1 MQGPAEDLTPAVE
14 ARIRDTAK
22 RICRVLEMDG
32 YNRIDFRLTPDGVPY
47 FIEANPN
54 PEIAETEEFAQ
65 SALHDGLEYPDLL
78 NRILSLAISRAGVEA
93 E

>member
-1 MQGPAEDLTPAVE
+1 VE
-14 ARIRDTAK
+14 ARLRDTAK

-32 YNRIDFRLTPDGVPY
+32 YNRVDFRLTADGVPY

-54 PEIAETEEFAQ
+54 PEIAMTEEFAQ

-78 NRILSLAISRAGVEA
+78 NRILSLAISRTGVEA

>member
-1 MQGPAEDLTPAVE
+1 
-14 ARIRDTAK
+14 
-22 RICRVLEMDG
+22 MDG

-65 SALHDGLEYPDLL
+65 SALHDGLAYPDLL